1 MTTTSPIPP
10 YRPRLGLALGGGSA
24 RGWAHIGI
32 IRELSDAGIAV
43 DLIAGTSIGAVVG
56 ACQAAGKLDDLEAF
70 ARGLN
75 RRRVFGL
82 MDLSLRGSGLV
93 AGARLKR
100 RLDRD
105 LAGLQIDGLATPF
118 AAIATELGSGREV
131 CLDSGDLVEAMRASY
146 ALPGIF
152 EPMLVRGRWLF
163 DGAMSNPV
171 PVSVCRA
178 MGADIVLAVSLTSGF
193 DDIVSETEHLV
204 EAADGA
210 SHAVPV
216 KPPRQKL
223 KRRLLSVRRRL
234 FVRRANGSPGIAS
247 VMVGAFS
254 IAQERISRSRLA
266 IDPPDVLIPARLTS
280 VGLFDFH
287 KAATLIDHGRAM
299 ARKAIPELRIKLAEA
314 GKARDHIVG

>member
-1 MTTTSPIPP
+1 MSATSPIVAGG
-10 YRPRLGLALGGGSA
+10 PRLGLALGGGSA

-32 IRELSDAGIAV
+32 IRELTEAGITIDV
-43 DLIAGTSIGAVVG
+43 IAGTSIGAVVG
-56 ACQAAGKLDDLEAF
+56 ACHAAGKLGSLETF

-82 MDLSLRGSGLV
+82 MDLSLRGSGLL

-105 LAGLQIDGLATPF
+105 LSDLSIEGLAIPF
-118 AAIATELGSGREV
+118 AAVATELGSGREV
-131 CLDSGDLVEAMRASY
+131 CLDGGDLVEAMRASY
-146 ALPGIF
+146 AMPGIF

-171 PVSVCRA
+171 PVSICRA
-178 MGADIVLAVSLTSGF
+178 MGADIVVAVSLTSDF
-193 DDIVSETEHLV
+193 DDMDTDAEHFP
-204 EAADGA
+204 D
-210 SHAVPV
+210 AVPTSPGPTFA

-254 IAQERISRSRLA
+254 IAQERISRSRLE
-266 IDPPDVLIPARLTS
+266 IDPPDVLIPARLAS

-287 KAATLIDHGRAM
+287 KAALLIDHGRAM
-299 ARKAIPELRIKLAEA
+299 ARGAIPEIRTKLQEACRI
-314 GKARDHIVG
+314 GDVR